1 MVCARIANTARS
13 SGWIPVQTPFGR
25 FQVESW
31 PVTLDRGPRVPYY
44 LVMLVALTTP
54 TALATSTRI
63 SFTEAG
69 DLIDA
74 IYESYGVATNGANL
88 EAANIEVDRALACA
102 GWTNDAY
109 QAELS
114 RVGRSA

>member
-1 MVCARIANTARS
+1 
-13 SGWIPVQTPFGR
+13 
-25 FQVESW
+25 
-31 PVTLDRGPRVPYY
+31 
-44 LVMLVALTTP
+44 MLQ
-54 TALATSTRI
+54 
-63 SFTEAG
+63 G
-69 DLIDA
+69 HLIDA

-114 RVGRSA
+114 RVGRFA